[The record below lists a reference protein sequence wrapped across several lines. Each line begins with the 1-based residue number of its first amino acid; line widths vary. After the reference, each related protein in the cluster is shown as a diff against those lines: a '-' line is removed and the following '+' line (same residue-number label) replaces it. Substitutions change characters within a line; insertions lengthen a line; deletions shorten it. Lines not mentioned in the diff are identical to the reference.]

1 MTRRGMGVLSALV
14 IGTAVGAWCAFA
26 ADEHAPPDLTG
37 QWKLDAR
44 RSDAPPMAG
53 PPGGGQGERGSGE
66 GGGGGGWGGG
76 GRHGGRGGGMG
87 GGGGWGGG
95 GRGGGGGGWGGGRGG
110 GGSAGRGGGGGPDAS
125 GGAMRP
131 VRLPDLMHVTQ
142 TLDIVSFED
151 STGKVLQEIGLMD
164 PKADTLMHSPG
175 AMVLHGQW
183 QGDTLDVERDS
194 PRGKAIQ
201 GYYLQDDGKTLVI
214 HTLINTSSNENVIEF
229 KRVYHRVTES

>member
-1 MTRRGMGVLSALV
+1 MTRRGWGVLSALV
-14 IGTAVGAWCAFA
+14 VGTVVGTWCAHA
-26 ADEHAPPDLTG
+26 ADAPPDLTG

-44 RSDAPPMAG
+44 RSDMPPMGG
-53 PPGGGQGERGSGE
+53 PPGGSGEREHEQGEG

-76 GRHGGRGGGMG
+76 GGHHGGHGGGMGGGGWGGGGGRG

-95 GRGGGGGGWGGGRGG
+95 GGRGG
-110 GGSAGRGGGGGPDAS
+110 AGSAERTGGGPDA
-125 GGAMRP
+125 GGGMRP

-151 STGKVLQEIGLMD
+151 STGRVLQEIGLLD

-175 AMVLHGQW
+175 AVVVHGQW
-183 QGDTLDVERDS
+183 LGDTLDVERDG

-201 GYYLQDDGKTLVI
+201 GYYLEDDGKTLVI
-214 HTLINTSSNENVIEF
+214 HTRINTSGNENVIEF
-229 KRVYHRVTES
+229 KRVYHRLAES